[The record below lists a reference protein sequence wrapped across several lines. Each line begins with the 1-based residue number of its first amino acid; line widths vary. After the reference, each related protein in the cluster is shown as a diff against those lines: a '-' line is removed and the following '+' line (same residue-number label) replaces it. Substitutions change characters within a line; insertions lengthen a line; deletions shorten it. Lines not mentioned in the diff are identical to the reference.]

1 MKIFASSDHH
11 FYHKNIIKYAD
22 RPFDVE
28 DENCVIDCAKHMI
41 DSHNETVSD
50 DDIVLMVGDLSAAL
64 RGRED
69 HFKGLLK
76 LLKGKKVLVRGNHD
90 YQSDEFYKE
99 AGFVDV
105 VDYFKIPPYFINHY
119 PCYES
124 RWTSGPE
131 KAMMFNLNRNKI
143 KTVIHGHIH
152 NKNPNEWESDGID
165 RINVCVDYTPNNFKP
180 VHLDQPE
187 IVSFFTDKY

>member
-1 MKIFASSDHH
+1 MSQSANFSKIYKFYDGINSLLTLGFDKSWRNKASL
-11 FYHKNIIKYAD
+11 N
-22 RPFDVE
+22 
-28 DENCVIDCAKHMI
+28 
-41 DSHNETVSD
+41 
-50 DDIVLMVGDLSAAL
+50 
-64 RGRED
+64 
-69 HFKGLLK
+69 
-76 LLKGKKVLVRGNHD
+76 LKGKKVLVRGNHD
-90 YQSDEFYKE
+90 YQPDEFYKE

-131 KAMMFNLNRNKI
+131 KAMMFNLNRNKF

-165 RINVCVDYTPNNFKP
+165 RINVCVDYAPNDFKP
-180 VHLDQPE
+180 VRLDQPE